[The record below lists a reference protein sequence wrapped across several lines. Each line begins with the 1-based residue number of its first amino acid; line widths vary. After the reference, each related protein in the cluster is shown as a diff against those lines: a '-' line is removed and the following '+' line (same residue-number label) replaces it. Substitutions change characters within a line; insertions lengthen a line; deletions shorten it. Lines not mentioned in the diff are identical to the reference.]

1 MVRKVGEKWKL
12 ILLSPG
18 YPQWGN
24 VPTLEV
30 TDSKGRGISEEGLED
45 SEESEE
51 SSGDKSGVETPISME
66 SVAAKESEKPLIG
79 RDELE
84 SGKHEFD

>member
-30 TDSKGRGISEEGLED
+30 SDSKGRGISEEGLED
-45 SEESEE
+45 SEE
-51 SSGDKSGVETPISME
+51 
-66 SVAAKESEKPLIG
+66 LQ
-79 RDELE
+79 
-84 SGKHEFD
+84 